1 MGWGCYKHEWDAGS
15 EDWAAFMSDLCDRQ
29 LEKTPRTWGRDSAIC
44 PKCWVEREALLR
56 ELRTKI
62 GRIGAAMYVSF
73 NIAVAGAC
81 DDLVASIDAELGE
94 TPTTGEG
101 ES

>member
-1 MGWGCYKHEWDAGS
+1 MQCPRCGGVAQPLMGDGQLCQECFRHDDEK
-15 EDWAAFMSDLCDRQ
+15 SDR
-29 LEKTPRTWGRDSAIC
+29 
-44 PKCWVEREALLR
+44 REALLR

-94 TPTTGEG
+94 TPTTGG
-101 ES
+101 EVKK